1 LQYQGATPRR
11 RMAFVARNNIGIMKT
26 RLDLRLTQKLIMTP
40 QLQQAIK
47 LLQLSRLE
55 LTQMVSQELLENPLL
70 DEVTDLEEAVEEKKT
85 EEDEATPD
93 TTEVELSSQWEEY
106 IGDIQRENKETEY
119 PSGGGDEPS
128 SYEQTLTRPQSLSEH
143 LLWQLKLSVATPEEV
158 EIGEIIIG
166 NIDEDGYL
174 RMTVEEL
181 ATSAEAK
188 SEEVERALKLV
199 QSFDPMGVGA
209 RDLKECLSIQL
220 EQLGLKGSLADV
232 IVSSHLK
239 EIEARRFQ
247 DIVKSLG
254 VSLEEI
260 LAVVRIIQGL
270 EPKPGRPFLSDEAQ
284 IIIPDIFVTKSD
296 DDYIV
301 VLNDDGLPKLR
312 ISPYYQKLLLDKTQ
326 TPDATRSY
334 LEGRFRS
341 AIWLVRSIEQRNRT
355 ICKVAQSIVKFQ
367 REFLEKGVDNLKPL
381 VLRQVADDISM
392 HESTISR
399 VTTNKYMHTPQGIFE
414 LKYFFNSSLSRSG
427 EFGGEVSSV
436 SVREIIRQMVSGED
450 PKNPLKD
457 QEIVE
462 RLKNQHIEIAR
473 RTVAKYRVELKIP
486 QASRRRYLS

>member
-1 LQYQGATPRR
+1 
-11 RMAFVARNNIGIMKT
+11 MMKT

-55 LTQMVSQELLENPLL
+55 LTQIVSQELLENPLL
-70 DEVTDLEEAVEEKKT
+70 DELTDLEETVEEKKS
-85 EEDEATPD
+85 EEDERTEETATD
-93 TTEVELSSQWEEY
+93 AAETELSSQWEEY

-119 PSGGGDEPS
+119 PSAAGDEPP
-128 SYEQTLTRPQSLSEH
+128 SYEQTLTRPPSLSEH
-143 LLWQLKLSVATPEEV
+143 LLWQLRLSVATPRAV
-158 EIGEIIIG
+158 EIGKSIIG

-174 RMTVEEL
+174 RISVEEL
-181 ATSAEAK
+181 ATLTEAK
-188 SEEVERALKLV
+188 KDEVERALTLV
-199 QSFDPMGVGA
+199 QSFDPLGVGA
-209 RDLKECLSIQL
+209 RDLRECLLIQL
-220 EQLGLKGSLADV
+220 EQLGLKGSLAEA
-232 IVSSHLK
+232 IVANHLK
-239 EIEARRFQ
+239 EIETRRFQ
-247 DIVKSLG
+247 DIVKALG
-254 VSLEEI
+254 VSLEEV
-260 LAVVRIIQGL
+260 LAVVKIIQAL
-270 EPKPGRPFLSDEAQ
+270 EPKPGRPFLTDEAQ
-284 IIIPDIFVTKSD
+284 IIIPDIFVVKSD
-296 DDYIV
+296 DGYVV

-312 ISPYYQKLLLDKTQ
+312 ISPYYQKLLLEKKQ
-326 TPDATRSY
+326 VPDATRNY

-367 REFLEKGVDNLKPL
+367 REFLEKGVDYLKPL

-436 SVREIIRQMVSGED
+436 TVREIIRQMVSQED

-457 QEIVE
+457 QEIVQ

-486 QASRRRYLS
+486 QASRRRYVS

>member
-1 LQYQGATPRR
+1 
-11 RMAFVARNNIGIMKT
+11 MKT

-55 LTQMVSQELLENPLL
+55 LTQIVSQELLENPLL
-70 DEVTDLEEAVEEKKT
+70 DELTDLEETVEEKKS
-85 EEDEATPD
+85 EEDERTEETATD
-93 TTEVELSSQWEEY
+93 AAETELSSQWEEY

-119 PSGGGDEPS
+119 PSAAGDEPP
-128 SYEQTLTRPQSLSEH
+128 SYEQTLTRPPSLSEH
-143 LLWQLKLSVATPEEV
+143 LLWQLRLSVATPRDV
-158 EIGEIIIG
+158 EIGKSIIG

-174 RMTVEEL
+174 RISVEEL
-181 ATSAEAK
+181 ATLTEAK
-188 SEEVERALKLV
+188 KDEVERALTLV
-199 QSFDPMGVGA
+199 QSFDPLGVGA
-209 RDLKECLSIQL
+209 RDLRECLLIQL
-220 EQLGLKGSLADV
+220 EQLGLKGSLAEA
-232 IVSSHLK
+232 IVANHLK
-239 EIEARRFQ
+239 EIETRRFQ
-247 DIVKSLG
+247 DIVKALG
-254 VSLEEI
+254 VSLEEV
-260 LAVVRIIQGL
+260 LAVVKIIQAL
-270 EPKPGRPFLSDEAQ
+270 EPKPGRPFLTDEAQ
-284 IIIPDIFVTKSD
+284 IIIPDIFVVKSD
-296 DDYIV
+296 DGYVV

-312 ISPYYQKLLLDKTQ
+312 ISPYYQKLLLEKKQ
-326 TPDATRSY
+326 VPDATRNY

-367 REFLEKGVDNLKPL
+367 REFLEKGVDYLKPL

-436 SVREIIRQMVSGED
+436 TVREIIRQMVSQED

-457 QEIVE
+457 QEIVQ

-486 QASRRRYLS
+486 QASRRRYVS

>member
-1 LQYQGATPRR
+1 
-11 RMAFVARNNIGIMKT
+11 MSMMKT

-70 DEVTDLEEAVEEKKT
+70 EEGTDLEEAVEEKKT
-85 EEDEATPD
+85 EEEEITPD

-119 PSGGGDEPS
+119 PSGGGDEPP

-143 LLWQLKLSVATPEEV
+143 LLWQLRLSVASPREV
-158 EIGEIIIG
+158 EIGKIIIG
-166 NIDEDGYL
+166 NIDDDGYL
-174 RMTVEEL
+174 RITAEEL
-181 ATSAEAK
+181 TTLTDSK
-188 SEEVERALKLV
+188 IEEVERALKLV

-220 EQLGLKGSLADV
+220 EQLGLKGSLADA
-232 IVSSHLK
+232 IVSNHLK
-239 EIEARRFQ
+239 EIETRKFQ

-260 LAVVRIIQGL
+260 LAVVKIIQGL
-270 EPKPGRPFLSDEAQ
+270 EPKPGRPFLADEAQ
-284 IIIPDIFVTKSD
+284 IIIPDIFVVKSD
-296 DDYIV
+296 DDYVV

-312 ISPYYQKLLLDKTQ
+312 ISPYYQKLLLEKTQ

-341 AIWLVRSIEQRNRT
+341 AVWLVRSIEQRNRT
-355 ICKVAQSIVKFQ
+355 IAKVAQSIVKFQ
-367 REFLEKGVDNLKPL
+367 REFLEKGVDHLKPL

-436 SVREIIRQMVSGED
+436 TVREIIRHMVSEED
-450 PKNPLKD
+450 PQNPLKD

-486 QASRRRYLS
+486 QASRRRYLSCKCF

>member
-1 LQYQGATPRR
+1 
-11 RMAFVARNNIGIMKT
+11 
-26 RLDLRLTQKLIMTP
+26 
-40 QLQQAIK
+40 
-47 LLQLSRLE
+47 
-55 LTQMVSQELLENPLL
+55 
-70 DEVTDLEEAVEEKKT
+70 
-85 EEDEATPD
+85 
-93 TTEVELSSQWEEY
+93 
-106 IGDIQRENKETEY
+106 
-119 PSGGGDEPS
+119 
-128 SYEQTLTRPQSLSEH
+128 
-143 LLWQLKLSVATPEEV
+143 
-158 EIGEIIIG
+158 
-166 NIDEDGYL
+166 
-174 RMTVEEL
+174 MTVEEL
-181 ATSAEAK
+181 ATLAEAK
-188 SEEVERALKLV
+188 DEEVERALKLV

-232 IVSSHLK
+232 IVSNHLR
-239 EIEARRFQ
+239 EIETRRFQ

-260 LAVVRIIQGL
+260 LAVVKIIQGL
-270 EPKPGRPFLSDEAQ
+270 EPKPGRPFLTDEAQ

-296 DDYIV
+296 DDYVV

-312 ISPYYQKLLLDKTQ
+312 ISPYYQKLLMDKTH
-326 TPDATRSY
+326 TPDATRNY
-334 LEGRFRS
+334 LESRFRS

-355 ICKVAQSIVKFQ
+355 ICKVAESIVKFQ
-367 REFLEKGVDNLKPL
+367 REFLEKGVDSLKPL

-450 PKNPLKD
+450 PQNPLKD

-462 RLKNQHIEIAR
+462 RLRNQHIEIAR